1 MLSKPVSAKVIFAL
15 ALVILMTWAG
25 HTSALFVGSSQPVLT
40 GINNAHTHVHGAD
53 KHTVAVH
60 MRMCVVNAGQYWL
73 ARPNK

>member
-1 MLSKPVSAKVIFAL
+1 MPRGKANQGMYVRCFMYMVRSERGMKEI
-15 ALVILMTWAG
+15 G
-25 HTSALFVGSSQPVLT
+25 T
-40 GINNAHTHVHGAD
+40 GGAD